1 MGAAFA
7 FIGERAC
14 RESRIDPDAHYRVGG
29 IGSGDFAPS
38 SARCSISFTCDR
50 AMARSNIDAWSRQ
63 REMLGFPSH

>member
-7 FIGERAC
+7 FIGESAC

-38 SARCSISFTCDR
+38 SARCSMR